1 MLGAA
6 EVVGVVADLADLE
19 DEEVLGRERVVELV
33 RVDLEQ
39 DRGRST
45 FQSDAPARGLKCQR
59 TSLAARVRWFEKTI
73 PKRKKYSRSIRLQR
87 EAWLFLDLICSL
99 WLLYSADRILCS
111 ICIIFWGYTDLKNG
125 SNSYQTAKK
134 TQLTKT

>member
-1 MLGAA
+1 MST
-6 EVVGVVADLADLE
+6 DLS
-19 DEEVLGRERVVELV
+19 RRPRSLV
-33 RVDLEQ
+33 RENDTEAQ
-39 DRGRST
+39 KIFQEYST
-45 FQSDAPARGLKCQR
+45 PEGGL
-59 TSLAARVRWFEKTI
+59 A
-73 PKRKKYSRSIRLQR
+73 
-87 EAWLFLDLICSL
+87 FLDLICSL